1 MAEESQSSTRAPKR
15 PKASAWPML
24 IAVGLAV
31 SEVGVLFGSLPIS
44 VFGLLMF
51 CGSVAGIFAETGYV
65 DHPWTV
71 MAGFAVLLV
80 VVGAYLFVDFGGTV
94 GGAELI
100 GVDNRIAY
108 RGVSIAMAGIVTL
121 VAAVVGLFQ
130 TSLDGSTAS

>member
-51 CGSVAGIFAETGYV
+51 CGSIAGIFAETGYV
-65 DHPWTV
+65 DQPWTI
-71 MAGFAVLLV
+71 MAAFAAVLVLI
-80 VVGAYLFVDFGGTV
+80 GGYLFVDFGGTL
-94 GGAELI
+94 GGAELV

-108 RGVSIAMAGIVTL
+108 RGVAIAMAGVVTL

-130 TSLDGSTAS
+130 TSLDGSTAP